1 VLTDVAHAVVFT
13 ESVLCGPCT
22 LDRYRNVCRSLF
34 ERDKLVFAFL
44 LTISILDGKG
54 EIDPVEWLFLLTGG
68 VGMDNPHANPGP
80 GVPSIIMGLP
90 ACHHSL
96 WGCLPAVMKCAPRC
110 KGLLC

>member
-1 VLTDVAHAVVFT
+1 M
-13 ESVLCGPCT
+13 
-22 LDRYRNVCRSLF
+22 
-34 ERDKLVFAFL
+34 FAFL

-90 ACHHSL
+90 ACLSSFIM
-96 WGCLPAVMKCAPRC
+96 GLPTCCHETRCPRC
-110 KGLLC
+110 NRLSCCGAALALFHAA